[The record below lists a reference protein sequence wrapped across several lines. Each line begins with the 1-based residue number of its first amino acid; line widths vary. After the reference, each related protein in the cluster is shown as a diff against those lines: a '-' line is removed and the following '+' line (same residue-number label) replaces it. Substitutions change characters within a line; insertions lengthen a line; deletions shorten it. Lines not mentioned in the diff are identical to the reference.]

1 MLLPEHVIMS
11 LRERGEIWETAP
23 GLVGLRGRAR
33 ELMERIAFSLAELAN
48 EETGDEWSVPSGI
61 SFSTLERAQYFA
73 SFPQWLTAASHLSDD
88 SSLLEEIA
96 MSKSPGCTA
105 RKAMQEPDAALS
117 PAVCYHTYER
127 LAGQRVPSPTL
138 MTAEGVC
145 WRYEGDRLAPLE
157 RGWAFRMREI
167 VCLGTPAEVEDFR
180 QRWMLRAVAFAESL
194 GLTVE
199 TVQATD
205 PFFAPTARGKAA
217 LQRIKALKH
226 ELIVRFPNGR
236 SLAIASFNNHE
247 RFFGESF
254 AISLDNGDAAASACV
269 AFGIERWLLAVL
281 ATNGVATGDY
291 ETEFG
296 WSPSTP
302 GTIGAGLR

>member
-1 MLLPEHVIMS
+1 MLLPEEVITA

-23 GLVGLRGRAR
+23 GLIGLRGSARA
-33 ELMERIAFSLAELAN
+33 LMERIAFSLAELAN
-48 EETGDEWSVPSGI
+48 DETSDEWSVPSGI
-61 SFSTLERAQYFA
+61 SFATLERAQYFA

-88 SSLLEEIA
+88 SSVLEAIA
-96 MSKSPGCTA
+96 GSDSPGSSA
-105 RKAMQEPDAALS
+105 RAAMQKPDAALS

-127 LAGQRVPSPTL
+127 LAGQSVSSPTL

-145 WRYEGDRLAPLE
+145 WRHEGDRLAPLE
-157 RGWAFRMREI
+157 RGWAFRMREV
-167 VCLGTPAEVEDFR
+167 VCVSTPVEVEEFR
-180 QRWMLRAVAFAESL
+180 QRWMLRATAFAESL

-199 TVQATD
+199 IVQATD
-205 PFFAPTARGKAA
+205 PFFAPTARGKAV

-226 ELIVRFPNGR
+226 ELIVRFPDGR

-254 AISLDNGDAAASACV
+254 EISLESGEVAASGCV

-281 ATNGVATGDY
+281 AANGVGD
-291 ETEFG
+291 EGDVTEFG
-296 WSPSTP
+296 WSANTLD
-302 GTIGAGLR
+302 TIGAGL

>member
-1 MLLPEHVIMS
+1 MLLPEEVIGA

-23 GLVGLRGRAR
+23 GLVGFRGSARA
-33 ELMERIAFSLAELAN
+33 LMERIAFSLAELAN
-48 EETGDEWSVPSGI
+48 DETSDEWSVPSGI
-61 SFSTLERAQYFA
+61 AFETLERAHYFA

-88 SSLLEEIA
+88 SSVLEGIA
-96 MSKSPGCTA
+96 GSNSPGSSA
-105 RKAMQEPDAALS
+105 RAAMQQPDAALS

-127 LAGQRVPSPTL
+127 LAGQRISSPAL

-145 WRYEGDRLAPLE
+145 WRHEGDRLAPLE
-157 RGWAFRMREI
+157 RGWAFRMREV
-167 VCLGTPAEVEDFR
+167 VCLGTPVEVEEFR
-180 QRWMLRAVAFAESL
+180 KRWMRRATAFAESL

-205 PFFAPTARGKAA
+205 PFFAPTARGKAV

-226 ELIVRFPNGR
+226 ELMVRFPDGR
-236 SLAIASFNNHE
+236 SLAIASFNDHE

-254 AISLDNGDAAASACV
+254 QISLESGEAAASGCV

-281 ATNGVATGDY
+281 AANGVAAEDDV
-291 ETEFG
+291 TEFG
-296 WSPSTP
+296 WSANTD
-302 GTIGAGLR
+302 GTIGAELR

>member
-1 MLLPEHVIMS
+1 MLLPEHVIML
-11 LRERGEIWETAP
+11 LREENEIWEAAP
-23 GLVGLRGRAR
+23 GLTGLRGRAR
-33 ELMERIAFSLAELAN
+33 ELMERIAYSLAELAN
-48 EETGDEWSVPSGI
+48 EETSDEWSVPSGV
-61 SFSTLERAQYFA
+61 SFATLERARYFA

-88 SSLLEEIA
+88 PSLLEEIA
-96 MSKSPGCTA
+96 MSGSPGSAAC
-105 RKAMQEPDAALS
+105 RAMREPDAALS

-127 LAGQRVPSPTL
+127 LAGQRVTSPTL

-145 WRYEGDRLAPLE
+145 WRHEGDRLAPLE

-167 VCLGTPAEVEDFR
+167 VCLGTPADVEEFR

-205 PFFAPTARGKAA
+205 PFFAPTARGKAV

-226 ELIVRFPNGR
+226 ELVVRFPNDR
-236 SLAIASFNNHE
+236 CLAIASFNNHE
-247 RFFGESF
+247 RFFGDSF
-254 AISLDNGDAAASACV
+254 AISLDNGNAAASACV

-281 ATNGVATGDY
+281 ATHGVVTGDY

-296 WSPSTP
+296 SSPDTLA
-302 GTIGAGLR
+302 TIGAALK

>member
-1 MLLPEHVIMS
+1 MLLPEQVITS

-33 ELMERIAFSLAELAN
+33 EMMERIAFALAELAN
-48 EETGDEWSVPSGI
+48 EETGDEWSIPSGI
-61 SFSTLERAQYFA
+61 SFATLERAQYFA

-88 SSLLEEIA
+88 SSVLEEIA
-96 MSKSPGCTA
+96 TSDSPGSAA
-105 RKAMQEPDAALS
+105 REAMQAPDAALS

-127 LAGQRVPSPTL
+127 LAGQSVTSPTL

-145 WRYEGDRLAPLE
+145 WRHEGDRLAPLE

-167 VCLGTPAEVEDFR
+167 VCLGTPANVEEFR
-180 QRWMLRAVAFAESL
+180 QRWMLRAAAFAESL

-226 ELIVRFPNGR
+226 ELIVRFPNDR

-254 AISLDNGDAAASACV
+254 GISLDSGDVAASACV

-281 ATNGVATGDY
+281 SANGVVTGDY

-296 WSPSTP
+296 WSPSP
-302 GTIGAGLR
+302 FGTIGAGLR

>member
-1 MLLPEHVIMS
+1 MLLPEDVIML
-11 LRERGEIWETAP
+11 LRERHEIWESAP

-33 ELMERIAFSLAELAN
+33 ELMERIAFSLGELAN
-48 EETGDEWSVPSGI
+48 EEASDEWSVPSGI
-61 SFSTLERAQYFA
+61 SFATLERARYFA

-88 SSLLEEIA
+88 ASVLEEIA
-96 MSKSPGCTA
+96 TSSSPGSAARTA
-105 RKAMQEPDAALS
+105 MREADAALT

-127 LAGQRVPSPTL
+127 LAGQRVTSPTL

-145 WRYEGDRLAPLE
+145 WRHEGDRLALLE

-167 VCLGTPAEVEDFR
+167 VCLGTPAEVEEFR
-180 QRWMLRAVAFAESL
+180 QRWMMRAVAFAESL

-205 PFFAPTARGKAA
+205 PFFAPTARGMAV

-226 ELIVRFPNGR
+226 ELVVRFPNDR

-247 RFFGESF
+247 RFFGDSF
-254 AISLDNGDAAASACV
+254 AISLDSGDAAASACV

-281 ATNGVATGDY
+281 ATHGVVTGDY

-296 WSPSTP
+296 WSPNALA
-302 GTIGAGLR
+302 TIGAAAE

>member
-1 MLLPEHVIMS
+1 MLLPEQVITS

-48 EETGDEWSVPSGI
+48 EETGDEWSIPAGI
-61 SFSTLERAQYFA
+61 SFATLERAQYFA

-88 SSLLEEIA
+88 SSVLADIA
-96 MSKSPGCTA
+96 TSDSPGSAA
-105 RKAMQEPDAALS
+105 REAMQAPEAALS

-127 LAGQRVPSPTL
+127 LAGQSVTSPTL

-145 WRYEGDRLAPLE
+145 WRHEGDRLAQLE

-167 VCLGTPAEVEDFR
+167 VCLGAPAEVEEFR

-194 GLTVE
+194 GLAVE

-226 ELIVRFPNGR
+226 ELIVRFPNDR

-254 AISLDNGDAAASACV
+254 GISLDSGDVAASACV

-281 ATNGVATGDY
+281 ATNGVVTGDY

-296 WSPSTP
+296 WSPNTL

>member
-1 MLLPEHVIMS
+1 MLLPEEVIGV
-11 LRERGEIWETAP
+11 LRERGEIWETTP
-23 GLVGLRGRAR
+23 GLVGFRGSARAM
-33 ELMERIAFSLAELAN
+33 LERIAFSLAELAN
-48 EETGDEWSVPSGI
+48 EETSDEWSVPSGI
-61 SFSTLERAQYFA
+61 SFATLERAQYFA

-88 SSLLEEIA
+88 SSVLEGIA
-96 MSKSPGCTA
+96 GSDSPGSTA
-105 RKAMQEPDAALS
+105 RGAMQQPDAALS

-127 LAGQRVPSPTL
+127 LARHRVSSPTL

-145 WRYEGDRLAPLE
+145 WRHEGDRLAQLE

-167 VCLGTPAEVEDFR
+167 VCLGTLVEVEEFR
-180 QRWMLRAVAFAESL
+180 QRWMLRATAFGESL

-205 PFFAPTARGKAA
+205 PFFAPTARGKAV
-217 LQRIKALKH
+217 LQRLKALKH
-226 ELIVRFPNGR
+226 ELIVRFPDGR

-254 AISLDNGDAAASACV
+254 EISLESGEAAASGCV

-281 ATNGVATGDY
+281 AANGVTAEDDV
-291 ETEFG
+291 TEFG
-296 WSPSTP
+296 WSANTN

>member
-1 MLLPEHVIMS
+1 MLLPEDVIML
-11 LRERGEIWETAP
+11 LRERHEIWESVP

-48 EETGDEWSVPSGI
+48 EETSDEWSVPSGV
-61 SFSTLERAQYFA
+61 SFATLERAHYFA

-88 SSLLEEIA
+88 VSVLKEIA
-96 MSKSPGCTA
+96 TSDAPGSAA
-105 RKAMQEPDAALS
+105 RKAMREPDAALS

-127 LAGQRVPSPTL
+127 LAGQRLTSPTL

-145 WRYEGDRLAPLE
+145 WRHEGDRLAPLE

-167 VCLGTPAEVEDFR
+167 VCLGTPAEVEEFR
-180 QRWMLRAVAFAESL
+180 QRWMLRAVTFAESL

-205 PFFAPTARGKAA
+205 PFFAPTARGKAV

-226 ELIVRFPNGR
+226 ELIVRFPNDR
-236 SLAIASFNNHE
+236 CLAIASFNNHE
-247 RFFGESF
+247 RFFGDSF
-254 AISLDNGDAAASACV
+254 AISLDCGDAAASACV

-281 ATNGVATGDY
+281 ATHGVVTGDY

-296 WSPSTP
+296 WSPNTLD
-302 GTIGAGLR
+302 TIGAALK